1 MGGGLQG
8 GYSSARME
16 HLLRGY
22 FNTWALYGLMLSD
35 QMFFDEAPSLR
46 ADQVPGL
53 RALYRQT
60 PARSTRYRTMF
71 YDMLREAISM
81 RRGMNK
87 MDRDYRP
94 EVADLLEK
102 TPQNLEYNQLTA
114 VNQNVQ
120 AINAEMNRIL
130 KARTLP
136 QVQAVANEFGKEKQF
151 ARSIARLRLSKN
163 WRDMGLLKREL
174 RDLWLSE
181 RNALFKEAVKD
192 IEAQRKQQ
200 RTIR

>member
-1 MGGGLQG
+1 
-8 GYSSARME
+8 
-16 HLLRGY
+16 
-22 FNTWALYGLMLSD
+22 
-35 QMFFDEAPSLR
+35 
-46 ADQVPGL
+46 
-53 RALYRQT
+53 
-60 PARSTRYRTMF
+60 MF

-114 VNQNVQ
+114 VNKTVQ

-136 QVQAVANEFGKEKQF
+136 QVQAVADEFGKEKQF
-151 ARSIARLRLSKN
+151 ARFIVRLRLSKN

-181 RNALFKEAVKD
+181 RNALFKEVVKD
-192 IEAQRKQQ
+192 VEAQRKQQ
-200 RTIR
+200 RRTAR